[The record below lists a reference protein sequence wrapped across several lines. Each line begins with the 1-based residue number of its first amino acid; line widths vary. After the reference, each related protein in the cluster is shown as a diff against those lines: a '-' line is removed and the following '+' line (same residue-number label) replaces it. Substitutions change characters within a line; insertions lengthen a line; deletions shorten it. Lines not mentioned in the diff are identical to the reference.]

1 MAPPSS
7 QADQRLSRN
16 ALIALVIG
24 SMVGSGI
31 FALPAAFGRTTGALG
46 AMIAWA
52 IAGTGM
58 LMLAFVFQ
66 TLSQRKPDLDAGIYA
81 YARAG
86 FGDYIGFASAV
97 GYWIG
102 CCLADVACLVLIKA
116 TLGQFFP
123 VFGDGTTPV
132 AIASA
137 SVLLWGVHILLL
149 RGITGGGRAQ
159 YDRDLR

>member
-7 QADQRLSRN
+7 QADQGLSRN

-66 TLSQRKPDLDAGIYA
+66 TLAVRKPRFDAGVYA
-81 YARAG
+81 
-86 FGDYIGFASAV
+86 
-97 GYWIG
+97 
-102 CCLADVACLVLIKA
+102 
-116 TLGQFFP
+116 
-123 VFGDGTTPV
+123 
-132 AIASA
+132 
-137 SVLLWGVHILLL
+137 
-149 RGITGGGRAQ
+149 
-159 YDRDLR
+159 